1 MCATGNHVPLSYIVD
16 IIPDNRLVVRSTD
29 TWSATMLRKI
39 GHFTLASLLG
49 ASMLIVPTEVSA
61 ITIPPVQRD
70 APVQVSPSQDGLYQ
84 EVQLRRDRRINRR
97 RSYYRWR
104 NRDYPRYRYRYGR
117 YRHHR
122 DGYWYATP
130 WWLLTIPFAAAAGA
144 AAVAS
149 PGYYGGSA
157 HVRWCSDR
165 YRSYDPRSNTWVGY
179 SGRVYQCNSP
189 YDGR

>member
-1 MCATGNHVPLSYIVD
+1 MFK
-16 IIPDNRLVVRSTD
+16 
-29 TWSATMLRKI
+29 KI
-39 GHFTLASLLG
+39 GHATLASLLG
-49 ASMLIVPTEVSA
+49 ASMLVMPAETSA
-61 ITIPPVQRD
+61 VTIFPVQKD
-70 APVQVSPSQDGLYQ
+70 AATQFNLSQEGLYQ
-84 EVQLRRDRRINRR
+84 EVQVRRDRRIDRR

-104 NRDYPRYRYRYGR
+104 DGRVYPRYRYRYGR
-117 YRHHR
+117 YRHYR

-144 AAVAS
+144 AAAS
-149 PGYYGGSA
+149 PGYGGSA

-165 YRSYDPRSNTWVGY
+165 YRSYNPRNNTWVGY